1 MSDFRPEINRL
12 QDKNTKD
19 DLINILADRLEERAK
34 SVNPITEAMFE
45 RIAPDTQPIVYA
57 RKSENYSENLKPV
70 AKNATALKHLLHEQ
84 VGRPRSERV
93 LTLKK
98 QDFAECIVAV
108 DAYDD
113 GHERGP
119 GIHVPTTLPMT
130 AEGFQT
136 EPPTR
141 TIAADSP
148 FEAIVELDEDYHSLL
163 SRWMKNHPDHVDGSC
178 AVYVLDCTPATGD
191 QEDDR
196 IRSLRSTVITKLEHG
211 VKQSELEPTG
221 QAAEAL
227 NKDNRIYYVG
237 STTDLEKRIQ
247 EHDTGTAVSG
257 VDFTQVLPPTAL
269 VEVQGCESVR
279 EARQKEGQRAREIN
293 NLENSFAYSDEM

>member
-12 QDKNTKD
+12 QDEYSKA
-19 DLINILADRLEERAK
+19 DLVDKLADRLGERAT
-34 SVNPITEAMFE
+34 SVNPVTEAMFE
-45 RIAPDTQPIVYA
+45 RIAPGTQPIMYT

-141 TIAADSP
+141 TVVTDSP
-148 FEAIVELDEDYHSLL
+148 FETIVELDEDYQSRL
-163 SRWMKNHPDHVDGSC
+163 SQWMKNHPDRADGSC
-178 AVYVLDCTPATGD
+178 AVYVLDCTPPVGD

-196 IRSLRSTVITKLEHG
+196 IRSLRSTVTTKLEHG
-211 VKQSELEPTG
+211 IKQSELEPTG

-227 NKDNRIYYVG
+227 NKDNRIYYIG
-237 STTDLEKRIQ
+237 STTDLGKRIQ
-247 EHDTGTAVSG
+247 EHCIGTAVSG

-269 VEVQGCESVR
+269 VEVQGYKSVD
-279 EARQKEGQRAREIN
+279 EARRKEGQRAREIN
-293 NLENSFAYSDEM
+293 SLENAFAYSDVM